1 VKAHR
6 ARFAAG
12 ARDWRAWSLESPSAG
27 RWRCRQPDRGRFER
41 EARRA
46 GSGGFGYGTAR
57 RTSAAGLSSRRPSY
71 TTWRSRLSSVQV
83 RYLTSTT
90 SSGRTNGRGLR
101 SVASQT
107 GCRAVEAHAE
117 QVLNLLRV
125 TPSDPAGRLVCTR
138 DRRQARD
145 GYDVAVWIDGAALS
159 QLAQRGT
166 CHRPS
171 MWRASAA
178 KASPSSRAPVTGSF
192 RPPETPRSDVI
203 LQRSA
208 LGAHPART
216 AT

>member
-1 VKAHR
+1 MQVTREICEDAIPFAIAARLDPDLGRDHR
-6 ARFAAG
+6 NDADG
-12 ARDWRAWSLESPSAG
+12 LHL
-27 RWRCRQPDRGRFER
+27 RCKPTWIEAIGQPRK
-41 EARRA
+41 
-46 GSGGFGYGTAR
+46 
-57 RTSAAGLSSRRPSY
+57 
-71 TTWRSRLSSVQV
+71 VV
-83 RYLTSTT
+83 
-90 SSGRTNGRGLR
+90 
-101 SVASQT
+101 VH
-107 GCRAVEAHAE
+107 AVEADAE

-145 GYDVAVWIDGAALS
+145 GYDVAVWIDGAGLS

-178 KASPSSRAPVTGSF
+178 KANASSRAPVTGSF

-208 LGAHPART
+208 LGGCPPRMAALEDGRHVGAPLTIRNE
-216 AT
+216 